1 MIFRRNSS
9 CLIPTEI
16 NIETRFK
23 DKTPND
29 MTQLSKMTKSRE
41 GERTF
46 EELKKQ
52 RGNKIKTN
60 QFLKTLMTR

>member
-1 MIFRRNSS
+1 
-9 CLIPTEI
+9 
-16 NIETRFK
+16 
-23 DKTPND
+23 